1 MVKRRWVFFLFAV
14 IMLLPVHACTESSE
28 GRKETTFQQQP
39 EIMEIR
45 PQKPVKIKLKR
56 GTTGHYS
63 WDLSGDD
70 TDRVLEA
77 DRKLRE
83 GLKD

>member
-1 MVKRRWVFFLFAV
+1 MSITRLFYVLIAV
-14 IMLLPVHACTESSE
+14 IILLPVHACTETKGGSE
-28 GRKETTFQQQP
+28 KPVFKQQSD
-39 EIMEIR
+39 ITEIR
-45 PQKPVKIKLKR
+45 PQKPAKIKLKR
-56 GTTGHYS
+56 GTTGQYS

-70 TDRVLEA
+70 ADKILEA